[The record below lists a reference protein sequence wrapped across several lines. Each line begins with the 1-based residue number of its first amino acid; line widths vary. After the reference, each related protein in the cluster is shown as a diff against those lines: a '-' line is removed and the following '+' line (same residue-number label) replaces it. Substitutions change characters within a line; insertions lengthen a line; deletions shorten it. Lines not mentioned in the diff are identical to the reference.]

1 MSGNG
6 HGGSRTLAEK
16 RFPSTV
22 RKSNIT
28 RRRAV
33 RSPFRWSFFN
43 PAIDVKL
50 FKSRFPLNCRGFRFD
65 RTSLQ
70 IFEITPRFMH
80 DFPLSLSLSLSL
92 SSSLSSISNLAR
104 IGQRSDCIF
113 DESFPRSDATI
124 SSKFRYG
131 FIVYRLRHQSDIFH
145 DWTSWGWGYVCGKQI
160 RNYGNLI
167 NSKFAA
173 GRSLPPT

>member
-80 DFPLSLSLSLSL
+80 DFPFSLSLSLSL
-92 SSSLSSISNLAR
+92 FLSLVDIKPGSYRPEIRLYFRRILSSKRRHHLIEVSIRLHCLPSTAPVR
-104 IGQRSDCIF
+104 Y
-113 DESFPRSDATI
+113 FPRLNFLGLGVRVRKADT
-124 SSKFRYG
+124 K
-131 FIVYRLRHQSDIFH
+131 LREF
-145 DWTSWGWGYVCGKQI
+145 
-160 RNYGNLI
+160 N
-167 NSKFAA
+167 
-173 GRSLPPT
+173 

>member
-80 DFPLSLSLSLSL
+80 DFPFSLSLSLSLSL
-92 SSSLSSISNLAR
+92 PLSRRYQTWLVSARDPIVFSTNPFLEATPPSHRSFDTASLSTVYGTSP
-104 IGQRSDCIF
+104 IF
-113 DESFPRSDATI
+113 STIELPGVGGTCAES
-124 SSKFRYG
+124 RYEITG
-131 FIVYRLRHQSDIFH
+131 I
-145 DWTSWGWGYVCGKQI
+145 
-160 RNYGNLI
+160 
-167 NSKFAA
+167 
-173 GRSLPPT
+173 